1 MSARLTRE
9 ERDGLIDQYRAG
21 HAAVLAAVAGATV
34 EELDTRPAAPD
45 EWTARQV
52 VHHLADSESIS
63 AYRLRRLIV
72 EDSPLIEGYDEPRY
86 ARVLF
91 YADRPIGPSL
101 DALGAARAT
110 TIQILERLTDDQW
123 ARTGRHTESG
133 PYGVETWLGI
143 YARHAH
149 EHADQIRRALAMANA
164 AGGPASC

>member
-1 MSARLTRE
+1 MSGRLTPTERE
-9 ERDGLIDQYRAG
+9 TLIAAYRDG
-21 HAAVLAAVAGATV
+21 HAAVLAAVAGASD
-34 EELDTRPAAPD
+34 EELDSLPAAPD

-52 VHHLADSESIS
+52 VHHLADSETIS

-72 EDSPLIEGYDEPRY
+72 EDSPLIEGYDEPAY

-110 TIQILERLTDDQW
+110 TVQILERLTDDQW
-123 ARTGRHTESG
+123 ARTGRHSEAG
-133 PYGVETWLGI
+133 EYGVETWLGV

-149 EHADQIRRALAMANA
+149 EHADQIRRALETARA
-164 AGGPASC
+164 ARGPAS